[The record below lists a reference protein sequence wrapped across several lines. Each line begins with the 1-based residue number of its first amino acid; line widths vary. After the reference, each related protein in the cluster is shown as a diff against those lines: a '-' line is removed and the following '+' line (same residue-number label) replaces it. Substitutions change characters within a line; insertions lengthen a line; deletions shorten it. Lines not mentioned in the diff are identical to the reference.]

1 MCIVHRTL
9 RDATH
14 TRNVNILTYLS
25 ELNTYEVHQIEK
37 NKIYNRSDGII
48 CWSIANHSSC

>member
-1 MCIVHRTL
+1 MCIVHSTQ

-14 TRNVNILTYLS
+14 TRNVSILTYLS
-25 ELNTYEVHQIEK
+25 ELNTYKVHRIEK
-37 NKIYNRSDGII
+37 NRITNRSDGII